1 MMKKCF
7 AWMLLLLCLCTFGL
21 AEEAAEGYGAVT
33 PGDPAELQEMIEL
46 AERAPYVPEGVEKAV
61 FGVDDRA
68 TINQTGKYPYSAIA
82 YLKVK
87 GSCGCSWTGS
97 GFMVGQSSLATA
109 AHCLVC
115 EEHDAWVSGL
125 TMYFGYRSD
134 KNYTYCYS
142 DGATYW
148 YGSNPYVNGSY
159 IEDDDYAYLK
169 LEKKVGDRVGW
180 FGIRHANA
188 GQHGQVFT
196 VAGYR
201 HGVLKT
207 SNGTVGVRN
216 DKILEYQT
224 DTEPG
229 YSGCPVF
236 DSEYYAVAINVG
248 HNSVENFARRFTTDV
263 VTEMRQNGMF
273 D

>member
-1 MMKKCF
+1 MMKRSL
-7 AWMLLLLCLCTFGL
+7 AWLMLLMCLFSFAL
-21 AEEAAEGYGAVT
+21 AEGVEEQYGAVT
-33 PGDPAELQEMIEL
+33 AGDPADLDAVAELLEG
-46 AERAPYVPEGVEKAV
+46 APYIPDGMDKAV
-61 FGVDDRA
+61 FGADDRT
-68 TINQTGKYPYSAIA
+68 TINQTSKYPYSAIA

-87 GSCGCSWTGS
+87 GACGCSWTGS
-97 GFMVGQSSLATA
+97 GFMVGKAGLATA

-115 EEHDAWVSGL
+115 QEHNSWVSGI

-148 YGSNPYVNGSY
+148 YGSNPYVDGYYEEN
-159 IEDDDYAYLK
+159 DDYAYLK
-169 LEKKVGDRVGW
+169 LEKNVGEKVGW
-180 FGIRHANA
+180 FGIRCANDA
-188 GQHGQVFT
+188 QDGQIFT

-207 SNGTVGVRN
+207 SNGRVQIRN
-216 DKILEYQT
+216 EKILEYQT

-236 DSEYYAVAINVG
+236 DSEYYAVGINVG
-248 HNSVENFARRFTTDV
+248 HNSVENFARRFTSDV
-263 VTEMRQNGMF
+263 VTEMRQNGLF